1 MRPILGDWGNIT
13 KQSSICLPMFLQI
26 TLLHA
31 AYSVYCCLTGLITL
45 WAGRNSSTVSLS
57 GQLECV
63 VSLANGPSYE
73 KSRKINRLVTFKNS
87 QVMLSKLTNR
97 LHINTLKMLE
107 VDTVGLL
114 SKIQNRLLSYNF
126 LITNFS
132 WAPRGRTSGFIKPPG
147 TSVSTLLALG
157 AQVTKTDTP
166 WIQAHGEIQH
176 TSAF

>member
-1 MRPILGDWGNIT
+1 
-13 KQSSICLPMFLQI
+13 MFLQI

-31 AYSVYCCLTGLITL
+31 TYSVYCCLTGLITL
-45 WAGRNSSTVSLS
+45 WAGRISSTVSLS

-87 QVMLSKLTNR
+87 QVRFSELTNR
-97 LHINTLKMLE
+97 LHINTQKMLE

-132 WAPRGRTSGFIKPPG
+132 
-147 TSVSTLLALG
+147 
-157 AQVTKTDTP
+157 
-166 WIQAHGEIQH
+166 
-176 TSAF
+176 

>member
-1 MRPILGDWGNIT
+1 MRPLLGDWGNIT

-31 AYSVYCCLTGLITL
+31 YSVYCCLTGLITL
-45 WAGRNSSTVSLS
+45 WAGRISSTVSLS

-87 QVMLSKLTNR
+87 QVMFSELTNR

-107 VDTVGLL
+107 VDTVGSL

-126 LITNFS
+126 LITNFT

-147 TSVSTLLALG
+147 KLSKLLALG

-166 WIQAHGEIQH
+166 WIQANGEIQD